1 MRGTLAAPAEI
12 QGGEVHKEQHRRPA
26 LNPIPVRHLFGGLDA
41 TAFKLHCAVVNEQ
54 QIQPIDVLAN
64 DWDEWVGWSRW
75 RGATDHF
82 NRDFI
87 FTMARE
93 RKSLDRWLFGGVFK
107 VVGRQPIPNSRS
119 YDLELRD
126 DIMGE
131 YIKRLVIEFRPPGR
145 NKRLNLESHLD
156 RMVVAAIHDRP
167 YEGEEFPGV
176 DNIDHSLRQLR
187 TVIEQNRPDWR
198 SALEA
203 MKGVYV
209 IHDQATGAPYVGA
222 AYGDTGIW
230 QRLCAYATTL
240 HGGNVEL
247 KALIE
252 AKGEN
257 YALDN
262 LRFALL
268 EFLTLRTDDQRVID
282 REVYWKNVLASRRF
296 GNNRN

>member
-1 MRGTLAAPAEI
+1 M
-12 QGGEVHKEQHRRPA
+12 GEEPHHRRPSRA
-26 LNPIPVRHLFGGLDA
+26 PIPLRGLCGELSESN
-41 TAFKLHCAVVNEQ
+41 FKLHCAVVNDVQ
-54 QIQPIDVLAN
+54 VHPIDVLGN

-75 RGATDHF
+75 RGAVDHF

-93 RKSLDRWLFGGVFK
+93 RKATDRWLFGGVFE
-107 VVGRQPIPNSRS
+107 VVGRQPIPNARS

-126 DIMGE
+126 DILGV
-131 YIKRLVIEFRPPGR
+131 YIKRLVIQFRPPGR
-145 NKRLNLESHLD
+145 NTRLNLEAHLD
-156 RMVVAAIHDRP
+156 QMTVASVLDQP

-176 DNIDHSLRQLR
+176 DKIDHSLRELR
-187 TVIEQNRPDWR
+187 IVVRRNRPDWR

-209 IHDQATGAPYVGA
+209 IHDQQTGAPYVGA
-222 AYGDTGIW
+222 AYGGTGIW

-247 KALIE
+247 KALLAE
-252 AKGEN
+252 KGEQ
-257 YALDN
+257 YVLEN

-268 EFLTLRTDDQRVID
+268 EFMTSRTDDQRVID
-282 REVYWKNVLASRRF
+282 REVYWKQVLLSRTF

>member
-1 MRGTLAAPAEI
+1 M
-12 QGGEVHKEQHRRPA
+12 
-26 LNPIPVRHLFGGLDA
+26 NPIPLRALVGHLDESV
-41 TAFKLHCAVVNEQ
+41 FKLHCAVVNKQ
-54 QIQPIDVLAN
+54 QVQPVDVLAS

-93 RKSLDRWLFGGVFK
+93 PKTSDRWLFGGVFE
-107 VVGRQPIPNSRS
+107 VVGREPIPNARS

-126 DIMGE
+126 DVLGE
-131 YIKRLVIEFRPPGR
+131 YIKRLVIQFSPPGR
-145 NKRLNLESHLD
+145 NTRLNLEAHLD
-156 RMVVAAIHDRP
+156 QMTVASILDQP
-167 YEGEEFPGV
+167 YEGEAFPGV
-176 DNIDHSLRQLR
+176 DNIDHSLQELQ
-187 TVIEQNRPDWR
+187 VIVRRNRADWR

-209 IHDQATGAPYVGA
+209 IHDQQTGAPYVGA

-230 QRLCAYATTL
+230 QRLCTYAATL

-247 KALIE
+247 KALV
-252 AKGEN
+252 ADKGEQ
-257 YALDN
+257 YALQN

-282 REVYWKNVLASRRF
+282 REVYWKQVLMSRAF

>member
-1 MRGTLAAPAEI
+1 MHEEPRHP
-12 QGGEVHKEQHRRPA
+12 RPA
-26 LNPIPVRHLFGGLDA
+26 LNPIPLRGLLADLDVS
-41 TAFKLHCAVVNEQ
+41 TFKLHCAVVNELQ
-54 QIQPIDVLAN
+54 VQPIDVLTN

-75 RGATDHF
+75 RGAVDHF

-93 RKSLDRWLFGGVFK
+93 RKTVDQWLFGGVFE
-107 VVGRQPIPNSRS
+107 VMARQHIPNARS

-131 YIKRLVIEFRPPGR
+131 YIKRLVIQFRPPGR
-145 NKRLNLESHLD
+145 NTRLNLEAHLD
-156 RMVVAAIHDRP
+156 QMTVVSVLDQP

-176 DNIDHSLRQLR
+176 DKIDHSLQELQ
-187 TVIEQNRPDWR
+187 VIVRRNRPDWR

-209 IHDQATGAPYVGA
+209 IHDQATGAPYIGA

-230 QRLCAYATTL
+230 QRLCTYAATL

-247 KALIE
+247 KALVE
-252 AKGEN
+252 EKGEQ
-257 YALDN
+257 YALQN

-268 EFLTLRTDDQRVID
+268 EFMTLRTDDQRVID
-282 REVYWKNVLASRRF
+282 REVYWKQVLMSRTF